1 MEDSE
6 AALEACQTYRIGGES
21 VTPKPMTEEQLTKL
35 VDFIL
40 SVNRR
45 YYENDEIT
53 NILDEEMGGFFSGDR
68 TAAETA
74 EIIQRRA
81 QIYVDTNMK

>member
-1 MEDSE
+1 
-6 AALEACQTYRIGGES
+6 
-21 VTPKPMTEEQLTKL
+21 MTEEQLAKL

-40 SVNRR
+40 SVDRR
-45 YYENDEIT
+45 YYENDEIS
-53 NILDEEMGGFFSGDR
+53 NILDEEMGGFFSGDK
-68 TAAETA
+68 TAQETA